1 MESTNESLLDI
12 LYLERIGHL
21 EHEFDDNEK
30 RKECHDLFV
39 DFLNTINLN
48 EQVREQIISKFEEVE
63 EKLAIVNVDCNKYVY
78 KGAFCDGQKYQL
90 ELCEYDI
97 LKKQVENISR
107 RDFIDELFTL
117 KNEEIS
123 RFTEKEQEMLNEKK
137 VDVNIEYYITDKSEK
152 NLKEIEDYVD
162 AVYTNYSIEEE
173 YLKRKTYGIAIQDLI
188 LLKYL
193 PMQALQNQK
202 INLRG

>member
-1 MESTNESLLDI
+1 MVDTNESLLDI

-21 EHEFDDNEK
+21 EHEFGDNYK
-30 RKECHDLFV
+30 RKECHDSFV
-39 DFLNTINLN
+39 EFLSTLDLN
-48 EQVREQIISKFEEVE
+48 EQMKQQIINKVEEVE
-63 EKLAIVNVDCNKYVY
+63 EKLTRVNVACNKYVY

-107 RDFIDELFTL
+107 RDFIDELFAL

-123 RFTEKEQEMLNEKK
+123 RFTKKEQEMLNKEKI
-137 VDVNIEYYITDKSEK
+137 DVKIEDYITDKSEK
-152 NLKEIEDYVD
+152 NLREIENYVD

-193 PMQALQNQK
+193 PMKALQNQK
-202 INLRG
+202 